1 MNHSAFL
8 TIRFLK
14 LWSKIKCK
22 SNEVHGEYMMLLGGR
37 VTTLLQCDG
46 ELYFSLKKKMIW
58 LSFKGEQG
66 LYSTVKFKQLMPP
79 YSKAPFR

>member
-1 MNHSAFL
+1 
-8 TIRFLK
+8 
-14 LWSKIKCK
+14 
-22 SNEVHGEYMMLLGGR
+22 MLLGGR

-46 ELYFSLKKKMIW
+46 ELYFGLKKKMIW